1 MRKWLRCV
9 AVIDL
14 PRTLTTL
21 LGTFGPLC
29 ERCLAHHAWM
39 TLSLVAATLDDL
51 RQTPAIRTERA
62 LCPRCG
68 QFTQTFWLAE
78 THEEGYGESR

>member
-1 MRKWLRCV
+1 MV
-9 AVIDL
+9 VSDL

-39 TLSLVAATLDDL
+39 TLSLVATTLDDL
-51 RQTPAIRTERA
+51 RQTSAIRIEQA
-62 LCPRCG
+62 ICPRCG
-68 QFTQTFWLAE
+68 HFTQMFSLVETNAE
-78 THEEGYGESR
+78 GDGE